1 MARPEMPVGERM
13 QGARS
18 ISLRDGVLR
27 IKSAEIMLNLRTAC
41 PASMAVLT
49 DEYYLNGDVVQVAR
63 DLIGK
68 VLYTRRNGELTTG
81 MIVETEAYSHRDDK
95 ACHAHL
101 QRRTRRTEIMFAAGG
116 VAYVY
121 LCYGMHHLF
130 NVVTNREGLADAV
143 LVRALEPLEGAGIM
157 AIRRAVPAGDR
168 RLTSGPGN
176 LTMALGISVADY
188 GKRLGGERMGIQ
200 DAGIAVDAT
209 QIVAAPRI
217 GVEYAGEDALKPW
230 RFYLKENPWV
240 SKR

>member
-1 MARPEMPVGERM
+1 
-13 QGARS
+13 
-18 ISLRDGVLR
+18 
-27 IKSAEIMLNLRTAC
+27 
-41 PASMAVLT
+41 MAVLP
-49 DEYYLNGDVVQVAR
+49 DEFYLNGNVVQVAR

-68 VLYTRRNGELTTG
+68 VLYTRWNGELTAG

-101 QRRTRRTEIMFAAGG
+101 QRRTRRTKIMFAAGG

-157 AIRRAVPAGDR
+157 AIRRAIPAGDR

-176 LTMALGISVADY
+176 LTRALGISVADY
-188 GKRLGGERMGIQ
+188 GRRLDGEHMGIE
-200 DAGIAVDAT
+200 DAGIAVDPAR
-209 QIVAAPRI
+209 IMISSRI
-217 GVEYAGEDALKPW
+217 GVEYAAEDALKPW
-230 RFYLKENPWV
+230 RFFLKENRWV
-240 SKR
+240 SKL

>member
-1 MARPEMPVGERM
+1 
-13 QGARS
+13 
-18 ISLRDGVLR
+18 
-27 IKSAEIMLNLRTAC
+27 
-41 PASMAVLT
+41 MAVLP
-49 DEYYLNGDVVQVAR
+49 DEFYLNGDVVQVAR

-68 VLYTRRNGELTTG
+68 VLYTRRNGELTAG

-143 LVRALEPLEGAGIM
+143 LVRALEPLEGTGIM
-157 AIRRAVPAGDR
+157 AMRRAVPVGDR

-176 LTMALGISVADY
+176 LTRALGISVADY
-188 GKRLGGERMGIQ
+188 GRRLHGEHLGIE
-200 DAGIAVDAT
+200 DAGIVIDSARINVSK
-209 QIVAAPRI
+209 RI
-217 GVEYAGEDALKPW
+217 GVEYAAEDALKPW
-230 RFYLKENPWV
+230 RFYLKENRWV
-240 SKR
+240 SKL

>member
-1 MARPEMPVGERM
+1 
-13 QGARS
+13 
-18 ISLRDGVLR
+18 
-27 IKSAEIMLNLRTAC
+27 
-41 PASMAVLT
+41 MAVLP
-49 DEYYLNGDVVQVAR
+49 DEFYLNGNVVQVAR

-68 VLYTRRNGELTTG
+68 VLYTRWNGELTAG

-101 QRRTRRTEIMFAAGG
+101 QRRTRRTKIMFAAGG

-157 AIRRAVPAGDR
+157 AIRRDVPAGDR

-176 LTMALGISVADY
+176 LTRALGISVADY
-188 GKRLGGERMGIQ
+188 GRRLDDEHMGIE
-200 DAGIAVDAT
+200 DAGIAVDST
-209 QIVAAPRI
+209 RIMVSSRI
-217 GVEYAGEDALKPW
+217 GVEYAAEDALKPW
-230 RFYLKENPWV
+230 RFYLKENRWV
-240 SKR
+240 SKL